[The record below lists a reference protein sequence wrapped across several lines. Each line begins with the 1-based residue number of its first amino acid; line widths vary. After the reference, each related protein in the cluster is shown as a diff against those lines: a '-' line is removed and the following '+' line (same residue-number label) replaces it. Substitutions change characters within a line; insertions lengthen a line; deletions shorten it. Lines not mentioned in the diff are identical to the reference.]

1 MTHFIEDVLDD
12 LIEKNYNFSELVIIL
27 PSKRAGVFFKHH
39 LSQKLKRTILSPEI
53 LSIEAFVED
62 LSQLKQATN
71 SELLFRLYDSYQSIT
86 KKEELESF
94 DSFAKW
100 AQILLQDFN
109 EIDRHLIPQEH
120 IFEYLSAIQELNH
133 WSLQEQQTEFIK
145 NYLSFWNKLKLYY
158 NHFTDALLQSG
169 IGYQGIIYREAV
181 EHLESYIQNN
191 NKTHVF
197 VGFNALNTAEE
208 TIIKELLHNE
218 IADIYWDIDKTFIED
233 PIHDAGLFLRRHRS
247 LWQYFS
253 KHPFNWIG
261 SWYTKEKNI
270 QVIGASKLVGQAKS
284 IGVILHQLIQSGSDL
299 SNTAVVLGE
308 EELLIPVLNSLPK
321 EVRALNITMGL
332 PLKSIPLVSLFE
344 KLFLIHKK
352 SDTSFYYKDTISV
365 LSHPLIH
372 IIFNDDSGNS
382 AARIIEYIQLNNIIY
397 TTLQDLKSITKSH
410 HNVLDLLFGNWKT
423 NIDTILNTCS
433 AIIFKIKEQLD
444 IDKSENL
451 LELEYLYRINV
462 LFNQINELNSKYD
475 YIKDVASL
483 LLVYK
488 ELLSNETLDFKGE
501 PLNGLQIMGML
512 ESRVLDFETVIIASV
527 NEGILPS
534 GKSHNSFIP
543 FDVKKENKLPTYKEK
558 DAVYTYHFYRL
569 LQRAKNAYI
578 LYNVEVDTLK
588 GGEKSRFI
596 TQLDVEG
603 IHKIDHKYVIP
614 KVPQIEKKQQ
624 SVKKTKAVLERLE
637 AIAKKGFSP
646 SSLTNYIRNP
656 IDFYLEKVLG
666 IKTDNDV
673 EETVAANTLGSV
685 IHNTLEEFYTPFI
698 GKVLTV
704 PGLKQLIPKI
714 ESTVI
719 HHFEDIY
726 KKGELKKGKNLIIFE
741 IAKRY
746 IYNFLRLE
754 IADLEQGH
762 HIEIITVETESKVP
776 ISIPELGF
784 DIYLTGKVDRID
796 LFNGTP
802 RVIDY
807 KTGKVIQ
814 NQVEIVDWDD
824 IITDYNKYS
833 KPFQLLTYAYML
845 NKKQQLTLP
854 AEAGIISFK
863 NLNQGVMKFSQKP
876 STYSRTKDTTITE
889 DTLKAFENQL
899 KHLIKEIC
907 NPDIAFTEK
916 EIK

>member
-12 LIEKNYNFSELVIIL
+12 LIEKNTNFSELVIIL

-39 LSQKLKRTILSPEI
+39 LSQKLKETIFSPEI
-53 LSIEAFVED
+53 LSIETFVEN

-71 SELLFRLYDSYQSIT
+71 LELLFRLYDSYQALT
-86 KKEELESF
+86 KKEDLESF

-109 EIDRHLIPQEH
+109 EIDRHLIPQAQ

-133 WSLQEQQTEFIK
+133 WSLQEHQTDFIK
-145 NYLSFWNKLKLYY
+145 NYLSFWNKLKQYY

-191 NKTHVF
+191 SKTHVF

-208 TIIKELLHNE
+208 TIIKELLHNDV
-218 IADIYWDIDKTFIED
+218 ANIYWDIDKTFIDD
-233 PIHDAGLFLRRHRS
+233 PIHDAGLFLRKHRDS
-247 LWQYFS
+247 WQYFS
-253 KHPFNWIG
+253 NHPFNWIG
-261 SWYTKEKNI
+261 SSYTERKNI
-270 QVIGASKLVGQAKS
+270 HAIGASKLVGQAKS
-284 IGVILHQLIQSGSDL
+284 IGVILDELIREGSDL
-299 SNTAVVLGE
+299 SNTAVILGE

-321 EVRALNITMGL
+321 EITALNITMGL

-352 SDTSFYYKDTISV
+352 SDTSYYYKDVISI

-372 IIFNDDSGNS
+372 MIFDDESGNC
-382 AARIIEYIQLNNIIY
+382 AARIIEHIQLNNIIY
-397 TTLQDLKSITKSH
+397 MSVGDLRSIVKNH
-410 HNVLDLLFGNWKT
+410 HNTLNLLFENWEN
-423 NIDTILNTCS
+423 NIDNILKTCS
-433 AIIFKIKEQLD
+433 TIIFKIKAELD
-444 IDKSENL
+444 IEKSKNL

-462 LFNQINELNSKYD
+462 LFNQISELNSKYD

-543 FDVKKENKLPTYKEK
+543 FDVKKENELPTYKEK

-578 LYNVEVDTLK
+578 LYNTEVDSLK

-596 TQLDVEG
+596 TQLEVEG
-603 IHKIDHKYVIP
+603 IHNMNHKYVIP
-614 KVPQIEKKQQ
+614 KVPQIERKQQ

-637 AIAKKGFSP
+637 VIAEKGFSP

-666 IKTDNDV
+666 VKTDDDV

-698 GKVLTV
+698 GKALTV
-704 PGLKQLIPKI
+704 TELKQLIPKI
-714 ESTVI
+714 EVTVT

-746 IYNFLRLE
+746 IYNFLTLE
-754 IADLEQGH
+754 IAALEEGH
-762 HIEIITVETESKVP
+762 RIEIVTIETESRVP
-776 ISIPELGF
+776 IQIPELGF
-784 DIYLTGKVDRID
+784 DIYLTGKVDRLD

-807 KTGKVIQ
+807 KTGKVTQ

-824 IITDYNKYS
+824 IITDYSKYS

-845 NKKQQLTLP
+845 SKKQQLELP

-863 NLNQGVMKFSQKP
+863 NLNQGVLKFSQKP
-876 STYSRTKDTTITE
+876 SAYSRTKDSIITE

-907 NPDIAFTEK
+907 DPNIAFTEK
-916 EIK
+916 DID